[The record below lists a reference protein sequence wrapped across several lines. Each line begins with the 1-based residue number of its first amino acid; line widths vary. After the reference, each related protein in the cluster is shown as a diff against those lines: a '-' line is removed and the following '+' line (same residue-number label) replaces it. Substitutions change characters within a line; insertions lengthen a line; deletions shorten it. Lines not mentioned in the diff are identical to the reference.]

1 MSQEKVDL
9 NISLREIDSILCAN
23 CKRKLRKLIREKLPD
38 QLIEKAI
45 SGQK

>member
-1 MSQEKVDL
+1 MSQEKIDL
-9 NISLREIDSILCAN
+9 NISLREIDSILCEE